1 MLLAIGFWLMAW
13 LHKISMRDFKKFE
26 VWQLSHQLTLKI
38 YTSTKNFPKEEIFGL
53 TSQIR
58 RSFASIGYNI
68 SEGSGRNSDKEFANF
83 INIALG
89 SSNEAENQLILAK
102 DLKYINENDYGNLL
116 IELTILKKKACKP
129 LEQA

>member
-1 MLLAIGFWLMAW
+1 
-13 LHKISMRDFKKFE
+13 MRDFKKFE
-26 VWQLSHQLTLKI
+26 VWQLSHQITLKI
-38 YTSTKNFPKEEIFGL
+38 YTSTKTFPKEEIFGL

-102 DLKYINENDYGNLL
+102 DLEYINESDYRDLFE
-116 IELTILKKKACKP
+116 ELTILKKKLVSLWNK
-129 LEQA
+129 LRQN

>member
-1 MLLAIGFWLMAW
+1 
-13 LHKISMRDFKKFE
+13 MRDFRKFE
-26 VWQLSHQLTLKI
+26 VWQMSHQLTLKI
-38 YTSTKNFPKEEIFGL
+38 YSITKLFPKEELFGL

-83 INIALG
+83 VNIALG

-102 DLKYINENDYGNLL
+102 DLEYINKIDFQNLL
-116 IELTILKKKACKP
+116 LELIVLKKKLVTLWNK
-129 LEQA
+129 LKEN

>member
-1 MLLAIGFWLMAW
+1 
-13 LHKISMRDFKKFE
+13 MRDFRKFE
-26 VWQLSHQLTLKI
+26 VWQMSHQLTLKI
-38 YTSTKNFPKEEIFGL
+38 YSITKLFPKEELFGL

-83 INIALG
+83 VNIALG

-102 DLKYINENDYGNLL
+102 DLGYINEIEFQKLL
-116 IELTILKKKACKP
+116 LELIVLKKKLVSLWNK
-129 LEQA
+129 LKEN

>member
-1 MLLAIGFWLMAW
+1 
-13 LHKISMRDFKKFE
+13 MRDFRKFE
-26 VWQLSHQLTLKI
+26 VWQMSHQLTLKI
-38 YTSTKNFPKEEIFGL
+38 YSITKLFPKEELFGL

-83 INIALG
+83 VNIALG

-102 DLKYINENDYGNLL
+102 DLGYINEIDFQNLL
-116 IELTILKKKACKP
+116 LELIVLKMKLVSLWNK
-129 LEQA
+129 L